1 MSTDRDRVI
10 SVSLTEAE
18 WQAFVARHPQP
29 VDWIREQILAQI
41 EAGVQSS
48 SDALRGL
55 GPSGPWSTRRV

>member
-1 MSTDRDRVI
+1 MSTNRDRVI

-41 EAGVQSS
+41 EDGVQSS
-48 SDALRGL
+48 PDALRGL